1 MAVIQYDKQKF
12 DSNEFM
18 QKWNVDSFINE
29 HNELGN
35 GDLKTISEKL
45 SVLADEYD
53 SMGHHDVA
61 EYFKKQSELIFVYV
75 LEYRMNDS
83 LDDTIELLQG

>member
-1 MAVIQYDKQKF
+1 MTNKKF
-12 DSNEFM
+12 DSSEFM

-35 GDLKTISEKL
+35 DDLKTISEKL
-45 SVLADEYD
+45 NALANEYD
-53 SMGHHDVA
+53 NMGHHAVA

-83 LDDTIELLQG
+83 LDDTIKLLQG